1 MKWTQNIEV
10 PNDHK
15 LKNSFGNDFCGS
27 ILGRNQVSSMPRKTA
42 EIKGLTVG
50 WLGHSSVR
58 IYEKKIVYI
67 DPFSEV
73 LKEGDEKADLI
84 VSTHAH
90 RDHFD
95 VDAINKLTK
104 NGTHVVIK
112 SGCDRTGLN
121 SEFIKEMEIDE
132 TFKIDDI
139 EAKGVPAY
147 NVRSGWKTDEH
158 SVTGKVWKLGKD

>member
-1 MKWTQNIEV
+1 
-10 PNDHK
+10 
-15 LKNSFGNDFCGS
+15 
-27 ILGRNQVSSMPRKTA
+27 MPRKTA
-42 EIKGLTVG
+42 EIKGLTVE

-58 IYEKKIVYI
+58 IYGKKIVYI

-112 SGCDRTGLN
+112 SGCDRTGLS

-139 EAKGVPAY
+139 EVKGVPAY
-147 NVRSGWKTDEH
+147 NVRRGWKIDEH